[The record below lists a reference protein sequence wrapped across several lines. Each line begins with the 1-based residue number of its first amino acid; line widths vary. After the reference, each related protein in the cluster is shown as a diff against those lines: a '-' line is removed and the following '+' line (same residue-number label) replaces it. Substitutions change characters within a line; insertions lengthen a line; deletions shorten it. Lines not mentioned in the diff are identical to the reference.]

1 MVKKERSIDIKLDKN
16 HIVLYFTIVACV
28 ILAFYVAFVI
38 RTTVVYTHLF
48 YIPIILAGMWYY
60 KKAVYVAF
68 GLGVVHILVT
78 FFSPPPLSIDVF
90 GRAVIF
96 IVVAYVIGFVSE
108 QRAEGE
114 DALRESEEKYSAF
127 FKTSRDPVF
136 ITSKEGRGI
145 DVNDAAVELFGY
157 EDRDELLKVN
167 VPDLYKNPEERRR
180 HTQLIDQQ
188 GFTKDFAVNLR
199 RKDGS
204 IIKTI
209 ITSVIKKD
217 GNGNVIG
224 YHETIRDITE
234 RKRMEEERERIF
246 KDLEVKNSE
255 MERFVYT
262 VSHDLRS
269 PLITIQGYTE
279 LLRKDIERN
288 ETEQVETDL
297 KYIANAAT
305 TMDLLLKDTLQLSRV
320 GRVTNPP
327 EDVPFGE
334 IVKEALELIAEH
346 IKSSGVDV
354 SMAKDFPTV
363 HVDRMRIREV
373 LVNLIENSINYRGEQ
388 PSPKINM
395 GYRVYGG
402 EIVFFVQDNGIGM
415 DKSQHKKVFDLFY
428 KVDKSSSKGTGA
440 GLAIVKRIIEVQGG
454 RIWIESE
461 KGKGCTICFTLPIV

>member
-1 MVKKERSIDIKLDKN
+1 MMKKERSPNIKLDKN
-16 HIVLYFTIVACV
+16 IIVLYFTIVACV
-28 ILAFYVAFVI
+28 ILAFYVEFII
-38 RTTVVYTHLF
+38 RTTILYTHLF

-68 GLGVVHILVT
+68 GLGLVHILVS

-96 IVVAYVIGFVSE
+96 IVVAYVMGFVSE
-108 QRAEGE
+108 QRAKGE
-114 DALRESEEKYSAF
+114 DASRESEEKYSAF
-127 FKTSRDPVF
+127 FKTSRDPVI
-136 ITSKEGRGI
+136 ITSKDGRWI
-145 DVNDAAVELFGY
+145 DINDAAVELLGY
-157 EDRDELLKVN
+157 ESKDELFKVN
-167 VPDLYKNPEERRR
+167 VPKLYKNPEERKR
-180 HTQLIDQQ
+180 HAQLIDQQ

-204 IIKTI
+204 IINTL
-209 ITSVIKKD
+209 ITSLIKKD

-234 RKRMEEERERIF
+234 RKRMEEERERIL

-269 PLITIQGYTE
+269 PLVTIQGYTE

-288 ETEQVETDL
+288 EAEQVETDL

-305 TMDLLLKDTLQLSRV
+305 TMDLLLKNTLQLSRI
-320 GRVTNPP
+320 GRMANPP
-327 EDVPFGE
+327 EDVPFGV
-334 IVKEALELIAEH
+334 IVKEALELTAEQ
-346 IKSSGVDV
+346 IKSSGVEV
-354 SMAKDFPTV
+354 STAKDFPTV

-373 LVNLIENSINYRGEQ
+373 LVNLIGNSIRYKGEQ
-388 PSPKINM
+388 PSPKINIW
-395 GYRVYGG
+395 YRVDG
-402 EIVFFVQDNGIGM
+402 EETVFFVQDNGIGI
-415 DKSQHKKVFDLFY
+415 DPSQHKKVFDLFY
-428 KVDKSSSKGTGA
+428 KVDKSSEGTGA
-440 GLAIVKRIIEVQGG
+440 GLAIVKRIIEVHGG

-461 KGKGCTICFTLPIV
+461 KGKGCTICFTLPAV